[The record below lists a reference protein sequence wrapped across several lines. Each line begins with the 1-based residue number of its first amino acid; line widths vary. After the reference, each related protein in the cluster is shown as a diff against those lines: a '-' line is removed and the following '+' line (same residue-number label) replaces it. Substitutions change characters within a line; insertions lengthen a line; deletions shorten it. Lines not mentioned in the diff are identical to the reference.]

1 MSRRILGLSLIVFL
15 FTALP
20 YGTAKSKDKKKS
32 LLSDD
37 VLQARDVLVTI
48 DPEDG
53 ISLDHPNDNPMARQD
68 VENALMTWGHFNLV
82 MDAGSADLIFVVH
95 RGTGKTVAPVV
106 RGGPADDR
114 PVIAEST
121 SDADGESTRIGVQHG
136 NRRTGLDDP
145 DANTGPHVGESIGAL
160 QDMLT
165 VFRGRQQLDSQRG
178 DPLGEAPLWRFRS
191 KDALHSP
198 DVPAV
203 NEFRKAFE
211 EAETE
216 AQNRTKKTP

>member
-1 MSRRILGLSLIVFL
+1 MSRRFLGLSLIVFL
-15 FTALP
+15 LAALP
-20 YGTAKSKDKKKS
+20 YSTAKNKDKKKS

-37 VLQARDVLVTI
+37 VLQARDVLVTV

-53 ISLDHPNDNPMARQD
+53 ISLDHPNDNPIARQD
-68 VENALMTWGHFNLV
+68 VENALMLWGHFNLV

-95 RGTGKTVAPVV
+95 RGTGKTVAPIV

-114 PVIAEST
+114 PVIAESS
-121 SDADGESTRIGVQHG
+121 SDENGSATRIGIQHG
-136 NRRTGLDDP
+136 NQRTGLEDP
-145 DANTGPHVGESIGAL
+145 DANTGPHVGESIGVS

-178 DPLGEAPLWRFRS
+178 DPLGGAPIWRFRS

-203 NEFRKAFE
+203 KEFRKAFE

-216 AQNRTKKTP
+216 AANRTKKTP